1 MSRRWRSI
9 GIIRTWPS
17 RKGLSLAAI
26 GTHPKPAVVIL
37 WPNKRDWKWFGF
49 PEPRDAAHMKAL
61 IHSFHARGIKVVAY
75 IQAEALAAN
84 VPAYKANIA
93 AWQYL
98 PPVVDNFSPDVL
110 AMGGPI
116 HALNPASGWQEFFLK
131 HLQTLLNTY
140 DVDGLYLDNIYLYPD
155 TNRLQYAAGTVYP
168 VLALRQL
175 LRNSYTV
182 VKRKNRSDLMI
193 VHMSGH
199 DLIPAISYSD
209 VILDGEDIAAR
220 PWTCQTYQKMVKLKE
235 FQGELAGRQ
244 WGPVPMFLSTLGYKK
259 GCLNSYLQSEYVL
272 AYALVHGDRLWGE
285 FKDDI
290 LGRVY
295 QVYKQFGVANARFV
309 PYWNASR
316 DVRVSTA
323 DAAGS
328 KDVKVSVYL
337 SKRPG
342 QASSAFL
349 VVSNLGPSAA
359 SAEIKPNLAALGMA
373 PVRHATIYWFNART
387 HEIQRRLRDR
397 TLRIRLSGYSFKLVW
412 IH

>member
-1 MSRRWRSI
+1 
-9 GIIRTWPS
+9 
-17 RKGLSLAAI
+17 
-26 GTHPKPAVVIL
+26 
-37 WPNKRDWKWFGF
+37 
-49 PEPRDAAHMKAL
+49 
-61 IHSFHARGIKVVAY
+61 
-75 IQAEALAAN
+75 
-84 VPAYKANIA
+84 
-93 AWQYL
+93 
-98 PPVVDNFSPDVL
+98 
-110 AMGGPI
+110 
-116 HALNPASGWQEFFLK
+116 
-131 HLQTLLNTY
+131 
-140 DVDGLYLDNIYLYPD
+140 
-155 TNRLQYAAGTVYP
+155 
-168 VLALRQL
+168 
-175 LRNSYTV
+175 
-182 VKRKNRSDLMI
+182 MI

-220 PWTCQTYQKMVKLKE
+220 PWTCQTYQKMLKLKE

-342 QASSAFL
+342 QESSAFL